1 MNKPELSHEDV
12 TRILRLIDG
21 LPDGE
26 MTLEM
31 ADMKLHVRKGAGE
44 AAPDRATAANVM
56 DMPPRAEPSGAAVTA
71 LPVDTPPVAAA
82 SPAAPETDPGL
93 ATIRAPML
101 GRFYRAASPNEPAFV
116 EVGTLVDPEDT
127 VCLIEVMKLFNTVKA
142 GIRGTIVEI
151 KPANQAMVEYD
162 EVLFTIRLANG

>member
-31 ADMKLHVRKGAGE
+31 ADMKLHVRKGVGE

-71 LPVDTPPVAAA
+71 LPVDTPVAAA
-82 SPAAPETDPGL
+82 SPAAPEPGL

-101 GRFYRAASPNEPAFV
+101 GRFYRAASPNEPPFV

-162 EVLFTIRLANG
+162 EVLFTIRSAND